1 MASANS
7 NGRNGPWDD
16 ASYAQ
21 HGCCDVMIQW
31 VELVGGDRFTA
42 RGVCV
47 RVCFSV
53 WARRKDME
61 EWIKTA
67 KKKKEGGRSKPQG
80 LMEWAEL
87 EGEAGDLKS

>member
-1 MASANS
+1 MIKLIFINKQFDKKRKELGKMASANS

-47 RVCFSV
+47 CACVLQCVS
-53 WARRKDME
+53 
-61 EWIKTA
+61 T
-67 KKKKEGGRSKPQG
+67 KEGHGRMNKNC
-80 LMEWAEL
+80 
-87 EGEAGDLKS
+87 